1 MSEQDKNT
9 TGQYPHNFQTGTI
22 LLVLERDQ
30 FLRQDIFEVLHNKEL
45 TEDAREKR
53 VYRKIRNSLLNT
65 VEEIELPTVIAEL
78 PEIEK
83 KKKERKNSS
92 SKEK

>member
-9 TGQYPHNFQTGTI
+9 TGEYPYNFQTGTI
-22 LLVLERDQ
+22 ISILERDQ
-30 FLRQDIFEVLHNKEL
+30 FLRKDIFEVLHNKEL
-45 TEDAREKR
+45 TEDSRKKR

-65 VEEIELPTVIAEL
+65 LEEVEISKVIEEL

-83 KKKERKNSS
+83 KQKERKQS
-92 SKEK
+92 SKKD